1 MLRLII
7 AGSRNFEDYKLLES
21 SLDEFI
27 EINSL
32 GDPDPGVRIISGL
45 AKGADLL
52 GVHYAKQKG
61 YKVEEFPANWKLGR
75 SAGPKRNL
83 EMAKSANACIVF
95 WDGVSK
101 GTANMIE
108 LAKRHQLK
116 LLVINFGTGGF

>member
-7 AGSRNFEDYKLLES
+7 AGSRNFEEYHLLES

-27 EINSL
+27 ERNSI
-32 GDPDPGVRIISGL
+32 GDPDPGVIIISGL

-52 GVHYAKQKG
+52 GVQYAKQKG
-61 YKVEEFPANWKLGR
+61 YQVEEFPANWKLGR

-116 LLVINFGTGGF
+116 LLVVLYE

>member
-7 AGSRNFEDYKLLES
+7 AGSRNFEDYDLLES
-21 SLDEFI
+21 SLDGFI
-27 EINSL
+27 ERNSI
-32 GDPDPGVRIISGL
+32 GDPDPGVIIISGL

-52 GVHYAKQKG
+52 GVQYANQKG

-95 WDGVSK
+95 WDGVSR
-101 GTANMIE
+101 GTSNMIE
-108 LAKRHQLK
+108 LAKTHQLR
-116 LLVINFGTGGF
+116 LRVIQYCEE

>member
-1 MLRLII
+1 MLRLVI
-7 AGSRNFEDYKLLES
+7 AGSRNFDDYDLLES
-21 SLDEFI
+21 TLNEFI
-27 EINSL
+27 EFHSI
-32 GDPDPGVRIISGL
+32 GDPDPGVLIISGL

-52 GVHYAKQKG
+52 GVQYANQKG

-83 EMAKSANACIVF
+83 EMAKSANSCIVF

-108 LAKRHQLK
+108 LAKRFQLK
-116 LLVINFGTGGF
+116 LLVINFGTGEV

>member
-1 MLRLII
+1 LLRLII
-7 AGSRNFEDYKLLES
+7 AGSRNFEDYELLKS

-32 GDPDPGVRIISGL
+32 GDPDPGVLIISGL

-52 GVHYAKQKG
+52 GVKYANQKG

-108 LAKRHQLK
+108 LAKKYNLK
-116 LLVINFGTGGF
+116 MQVINFS

>member
-1 MLRLII
+1 MLRLIV
-7 AGSRNFEDYKLLES
+7 AGSRNFEDYQLLES

-27 EINSL
+27 ELHSL
-32 GDPDPGVRIISGL
+32 GDPDPGVIIISGL

-52 GVHYAKQKG
+52 GVQYAKKRG
-61 YKVEEFPANWKLGR
+61 YQVEEFPANWKLGR

-116 LLVINFGTGGF
+116 LLVVFYEKV

>member
-1 MLRLII
+1 M
-7 AGSRNFEDYKLLES
+7 
-21 SLDEFI
+21 
-27 EINSL
+27 
-32 GDPDPGVRIISGL
+32 GDPDPGTLIISGL

-52 GVHYAKQKG
+52 GVKYANQKG

-108 LAKRHQLK
+108 LAERHQLR
-116 LLVINFGTGGF
+116 LRVIQFCKK

>member
-7 AGSRNFEDYKLLES
+7 AGSRNFEDYQLLQS
-21 SLDEFI
+21 SLNEFI
-27 EINSL
+27 ELHSL
-32 GDPDPGVRIISGL
+32 GDPDPGVIIISGL

-52 GVHYAKQKG
+52 GVQYAKQKG
-61 YKVEEFPANWKLGR
+61 YQVEEFPANWKLGR

-101 GTANMIE
+101 GTANMISM
-108 LAKRHQLK
+108 ANRYQLK
-116 LLVINFGTGGF
+116 LQVIKIEN

>member
-7 AGSRNFEDYKLLES
+7 AGSRNFENYQLLES

-27 EINSL
+27 ERNSI
-32 GDPDPGVRIISGL
+32 GDPDPGVIIISGL

-52 GVHYAKQKG
+52 GVQYAKQKG
-61 YKVEEFPANWKLGR
+61 YQVEEFPANWKLGR

-83 EMAKSANACIVF
+83 EMAKSANACIVL

-108 LAKRHQLK
+108 LAKRFRLK
-116 LLVINFGTGGF
+116 MLVVYY

>member
-7 AGSRNFEDYKLLES
+7 AGSRNFEDYQLLQS

-27 EINSL
+27 ELHSL
-32 GDPDPGVRIISGL
+32 GDPDPGVIVISGL

-52 GVHYAKQKG
+52 GVQYAKQRG
-61 YKVEEFPANWKLGR
+61 YQVEEFPANWKLGR

-95 WDGVSK
+95 WDGASK

-108 LAKRHQLK
+108 LAKRHNLK
-116 LLVINFGTGGF
+116 IQIVYFS

>member
-32 GDPDPGVRIISGL
+32 GDPDPGVLIISGL

-95 WDGVSK
+95 WDGMSK

-108 LAKRHQLK
+108 LAKRFQLK
-116 LLVINFGTGGF
+116 MLVVNY

>member
-1 MLRLII
+1 MLRLIV
-7 AGSRNFEDYKLLES
+7 AGSRNFEDYQLLES

-27 EINSL
+27 ELHSL
-32 GDPDPGVRIISGL
+32 GDPDPGVIIISGL

-52 GVHYAKQKG
+52 GVQYAKQRG
-61 YKVEEFPANWKLGR
+61 YQVEEFPANWKLGR

-101 GTANMIE
+101 GTAHMIE
-108 LAKRHQLK
+108 LAKKFQLK
-116 LLVINFGTGGF
+116 MLVINY

>member
-1 MLRLII
+1 MLRLIV
-7 AGSRNFEDYKLLES
+7 AGSRNFEDFQMLES

-27 EINSL
+27 EIHSI
-32 GDPDPGVRIISGL
+32 GDPDPGVIIISGL

-52 GVHYAKQKG
+52 GVQYAKKKE
-61 YKVEEFPANWKLGR
+61 YNVEEFPANWKLGR

-101 GTANMIE
+101 GTAHMIE
-108 LAKRHQLK
+108 LAKKYQLK
-116 LLVINFGTGGF
+116 LLVVLYE

>member
-7 AGSRNFEDYKLLES
+7 AGSRNFEEYHLLES

-27 EINSL
+27 ERNLI
-32 GDPDPGVRIISGL
+32 GDPDPGVIIISGL

-52 GVHYAKQKG
+52 GVQYAKQKG
-61 YKVEEFPANWKLGR
+61 YQVEEFPANWKLGR

-95 WDGVSK
+95 WDGFSR
-101 GTANMIE
+101 GTSNMIE
-108 LAKRHQLK
+108 LAKTHQLR
-116 LLVINFGTGGF
+116 LRVIQYCEE

>member
-7 AGSRNFEDYKLLES
+7 AGSRNFENYELLKS

-27 EINSL
+27 EINSM
-32 GDPDPGVRIISGL
+32 GDPDPGVLIISGL

-52 GVHYAKQKG
+52 GVQYANQKG

-83 EMAKSANACIVF
+83 EMAKSANACIAF

-116 LLVINFGTGGF
+116 LLVVNY

>member
-7 AGSRNFEDYKLLES
+7 AGSRNFEDYQLLQS

-27 EINSL
+27 ELHSI
-32 GDPDPGVRIISGL
+32 GDPDPGVIIISGL

-52 GVHYAKQKG
+52 GVQYAKQRG
-61 YKVEEFPANWKLGR
+61 YQVEEFPANWKLGR

-83 EMAKSANACIVF
+83 GMAKSANACIVF

-101 GTANMIE
+101 GTANMISM
-108 LAKRHQLK
+108 ANRYQLK
-116 LLVINFGTGGF
+116 LQVIKIEN

>member
-7 AGSRNFEDYKLLES
+7 AGSRNFEDYQLLES

-27 EINSL
+27 ELHSL
-32 GDPDPGVRIISGL
+32 GDPDPGVIIISGL

-52 GVHYAKQKG
+52 GVQYAKQRG
-61 YKVEEFPANWKLGR
+61 YQVEEFPANWKLGR

-101 GTANMIE
+101 GTANMISM
-108 LAKRHQLK
+108 ANRYQLK
-116 LLVINFGTGGF
+116 LQVIKIEN